1 MYWCSFG
8 NWKLAWI
15 SWYNILSVNCFLNE
29 LIATYLLLH
38 ILQSLLFDKILYIA
52 DSSITRPSLKQ
63 KHNKSMLGVF
73 CFKLLEATV
82 WNSSIAGRVCST
94 PTQEHKYQVMCRHW
108 RPPNPPLTLFLLHN
122 CTAAHCKVSGS
133 NTFLM
138 RISRKLNFQSWPLW
152 NRSTQLPQSASN
164 GCFP

>member
-8 NWKLAWI
+8 KWKLAWI

-29 LIATYLLLH
+29 LIGTYCCTYHKVSCLTKFCTLPTVALH
-38 ILQSLLFDKILYIA
+38 DPLWNR
-52 DSSITRPSLKQ
+52 SITNQ
-63 KHNKSMLGVF
+63 CWVCY

-82 WNSSIAGRVCST
+82 WNSSIACRVCST

-108 RPPNPPLTLFLLHN
+108 RPPNPPLTFFLLHI
-122 CTAAHCKVSGS
+122 CTTAHCKVSGS

-152 NRSTQLPQSASN
+152 NPSTQLPQSASN